1 MAEYF
6 PRKTVAWTQV
16 DEPAPFRRITMS
28 ILEMALLTGIV
39 MRLFRAVALTH
50 GSTKLGYIVA
60 MFAIGAVI
68 LLGAATLHLGNFTLR
83 HWWWRAP
90 AFGALEACAEMLTSV
105 ALIALH
111 REPLGTGR
119 AEFADWMA
127 MAMNILP
134 LRILAVSAFAL
145 VLAGVVQIIRR
156 MMLHAENRDHTV
168 DAISRSVEQQIEE
181 AESAGGKA

>member
-16 DEPAPFRRITMS
+16 EEPAPFRRITIS

-50 GSTKLGYIVA
+50 GTTGLGYIVG
-60 MFAIGAVI
+60 MFAVGTVV

-90 AFGALEACAEMLTSV
+90 AFGALEAAAEMLASV

-119 AEFADWMA
+119 AEFADWTA

-156 MMLHAENRDHTV
+156 VMLSAEDRGHTV
-168 DAISRSVEQQIEE
+168 DAISRSVEQQLEE
-181 AESAGGKA
+181 AESVESRS